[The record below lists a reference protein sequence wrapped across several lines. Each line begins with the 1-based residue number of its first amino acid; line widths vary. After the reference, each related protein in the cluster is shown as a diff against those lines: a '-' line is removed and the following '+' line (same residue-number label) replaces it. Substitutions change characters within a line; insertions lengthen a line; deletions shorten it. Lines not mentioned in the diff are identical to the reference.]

1 MADGNIENLVPFNE
15 RTEEEQREIARMG
28 GIKSGEAR
36 RQKKLMKQ
44 IYAEFLEKKHN
55 IIGRD
60 GEKEEISG
68 SDLLAKV
75 MAKVLSRGD
84 SASVS
89 LMREIRE
96 ATEGSN
102 INITGEYLTEIIVE
116 GVKPSVE
123 KNIKTENIESETQN
137 T

>member
-1 MADGNIENLVPFNE
+1 MAEGKTENLVPFNE
-15 RTEEEQREIARMG
+15 RTEEEQREIARQG
-28 GIKSGEAR
+28 GIASGEAR

-55 IIGRD
+55 IVGRD

-68 SDLLAKV
+68 SDLLSKV
-75 MAKVLSRGD
+75 MSKVLSRGD

-102 INITGEYLTEIIVE
+102 ITISGGHLTKIVVK
-116 GVKPSVE
+116 GVKPGSE
-123 KNIKTENIESETQN
+123 ENIGS
-137 T
+137 